1 MGRHVADNVDDKKSA
16 PHRRRGFTALA
27 SIALFALVVGLGVFG
42 LHSMGMSTGPEPDG
56 ASDYVASMA
65 GNDAADGEQ
74 IASLQ
79 VSSDPQYGDFE
90 TGKVLVHVD
99 ESTDLDSVNSMLQ
112 GLEVARTKDV
122 SGQDVSAGFVEVE
135 VDATVSMSGVLSA
148 FEDGGLS
155 AQPNFVYYL
164 AESDQ
169 SSVSPEQVAPASV
182 PQVPSQ
188 SAVAMETAVDLG
200 VTSVTVNDP
209 GASQEWYLESLDLYR
224 AWGIQTSESAREQA
238 PVSVA
243 VIDSGC
249 LVSHED
255 LKDNIVATYNSVSKV
270 EGADQV
276 EDEGGHGTHVAG
288 IVSARANNGIGA
300 IGASYNAGLV
310 IVKANDGLDTSGQP
324 AFSTVTLPDGCKI
337 PMALGIISQTRR
349 PSPRQVGL
357 PLVVPGIGCNRTQ
370 TARWPRPSGLPTR
383 TRNTT

>member
-99 ESTDLDSVNSMLQ
+99 ESTALDSVNSMLQ

-148 FEDGGLS
+148 FEDGGAERATQFRLLS
-155 AQPNFVYYL
+155 CRKRSEFCFA
-164 AESDQ
+164 
-169 SSVSPEQVAPASV
+169 
-182 PQVPSQ
+182 
-188 SAVAMETAVDLG
+188 
-200 VTSVTVNDP
+200 
-209 GASQEWYLESLDLYR
+209 GAGR
-224 AWGIQTSESAREQA
+224 A
-238 PVSVA
+238 
-243 VIDSGC
+243 C
-249 LVSHED
+249 
-255 LKDNIVATYNSVSKV
+255 
-270 EGADQV
+270 
-276 EDEGGHGTHVAG
+276 
-288 IVSARANNGIGA
+288 
-300 IGASYNAGLV
+300 
-310 IVKANDGLDTSGQP
+310 
-324 AFSTVTLPDGCKI
+324 F
-337 PMALGIISQTRR
+337 
-349 PSPRQVGL
+349 
-357 PLVVPGIGCNRTQ
+357 
-370 TARWPRPSGLPTR
+370 RPSGPLAIGR
-383 TRNTT
+383 CHGDGCRSGRDQRHCQRSRCQSGVVSRIARFV